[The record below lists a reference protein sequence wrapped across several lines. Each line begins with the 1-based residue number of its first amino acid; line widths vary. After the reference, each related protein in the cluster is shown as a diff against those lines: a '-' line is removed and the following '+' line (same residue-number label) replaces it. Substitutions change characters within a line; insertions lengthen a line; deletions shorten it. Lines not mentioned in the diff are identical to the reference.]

1 MTTNWLDFN
10 SANDQVEPN
19 SKEHLKELLLSNLQ
33 TYLPR
38 LLPTG
43 TLQRNQFLVGNI
55 DGVKGKSLSVEL
67 QGTKAGMWRDF
78 ATGEGGDIFDLF
90 ASVWNV
96 DLKTSFTS
104 FLERLGEWLGVFPC
118 LESSFLSTHS
128 EIGFKED
135 VKSRHIVMDDL
146 GRQTAKWDYTD
157 AEGNLIAC
165 VYRYDPPEGKVF
177 RPWDV
182 KARKHRTP
190 EPRPL
195 YNQVGMK
202 QAQEVILVEGEKCAD
217 ALIRLGFCAT
227 TAMNGAKAPLEKTDW
242 SPLKGKHVLIWPD
255 NDPVGKEYATAVA
268 NFLVNQN
275 VDSLAV
281 LQVPEDK
288 PEKWDVADA
297 VAEGLDIGTFLAY
310 GSTQNYSTEE
320 TVPFDMGGDLDKDRS
335 PLSEDLLA
343 PRILTPKGLLVLG
356 GAPKVGKSDFL
367 LALLVHMALGVP
379 FLGMSPPRPLR
390 IFYLQTE
397 VGRDYMRE
405 RLQSLVFDRS
415 LLPLLNKNL
424 CITRQ
429 LRILLNA
436 NGVAAI
442 KNTINKVFPP
452 SVGLVDVVVVDP
464 LRNVFDGGERGA
476 NENDNTAMSTFLQD
490 RLEALRDAVNL
501 QAGIILVHH
510 TRKLSK
516 EQLVEDP
523 LQALSGASALRGF
536 YTSGMLLFRPDEQ
549 KSERHLYFELRNGPG
564 IPYKRVDK
572 EKGQWTELDRE
583 SERLINKMHGK
594 KLDAERDLKREII
607 LQLIF
612 DEAYVGRVYTTNQF
626 CKAFENRKGLG
637 GEDTIRR
644 RLDVLAT
651 KGYIKFFR
659 NASDYGLPNSSRT
672 KYGFLCVEDMQ
683 LPVKESLTDP
693 ETGEVKTQLQTVYP
707 THYRCR
713 QTADALPV
721 ENSHVWVYYDEENA

>member
-10 SANDQVEPN
+10 DATDQVEPN
-19 SKEHLKELLLSNLQ
+19 SKEHLKELLLSDLK
-33 TYLPR
+33 THLPH

-43 TLQRNQFLVGNI
+43 TIQHNQFLVGNI
-55 DGVKGKSLSVEL
+55 DGAKGKSLSMEL
-67 QGTKAGMWRDF
+67 QGSKAGMWRDF

-90 ASVWNV
+90 ASVWNM
-96 DLKTSFTS
+96 DLKTHFTS
-104 FLERLGEWLGVFPC
+104 FLEALREWLDVPPTMR
-118 LESSFLSTHS
+118 SSFHLDHS
-128 EIGFKED
+128 ETAFKDERIKFA
-135 VKSRHIVMDDL
+135 VDDL
-146 GRQTAKWDYTD
+146 GPHTAKWDYTD
-157 AEGNLIAC
+157 VEGNLIAC
-165 VYRYDPPEGKVF
+165 VYRYDPPEGKQF

-182 KARKHRTP
+182 KARKHKAP
-190 EPRPL
+190 DPRPL
-195 YNQVGMK
+195 YNQPGIK
-202 QAQEVILVEGEKCAD
+202 RAQEVILVEGEKCAD
-217 ALIRLGFCAT
+217 ALISLGICAT

-255 NDPVGKEYATAVA
+255 NDSVGKEYATAVA

-275 VDSLAV
+275 VASLAV
-281 LQVPEDK
+281 LQIPDDK
-288 PEKWDVADA
+288 PDKWDAADA
-297 VAEGLDIGTFLAY
+297 VMQGLDMGTFLSC
-310 GSTQNYSTEE
+310 GSIQNYSTEE
-320 TVPFDMGGDLDKDRS
+320 TVPFDMGGDLVKDRS

-436 NGVAAI
+436 NGVAAV
-442 KNTINKVFPP
+442 KNTINKVF
-452 SVGLVDVVVVDP
+452 STSAGLVDVIVVDP

-490 RLEALRDAVNL
+490 RLEGLRDAVNP

-572 EKGQWTELDRE
+572 ENGQWCELDRE
-583 SERLINKMHGK
+583 GERIANQKQGK
-594 KLDAERDLKREII
+594 KQDAERDRKQEII
-607 LQLIF
+607 FQLLY
-612 DEAYVGRVYTTNQF
+612 DEARQGQLYTGHQF
-626 CKAFENRKGLG
+626 AEKFVNKKGLG
-637 GEDTIRR
+637 GKDTIFAHISS
-644 RLDVLAT
+644 LAT
-651 KGYIKFFR
+651 QGNIKFIKD
-659 NASDYGLPNSSRT
+659 ASAYGFAKSTS
-672 KYGFLCVEDMQ
+672 KFGFLCAQKMELVDKKGVKHQILPSHYKCANSGALLPIEDQHHWDEHESVE
-683 LPVKESLTDP
+683 E
-693 ETGEVKTQLQTVYP
+693 
-707 THYRCR
+707 
-713 QTADALPV
+713 
-721 ENSHVWVYYDEENA
+721 